1 MGPGAA
7 PRAYDTINIFPGWTA
22 YFKASRRQK
31 GFLLPRMLLLL
42 LLLLLLPLPLLLLLL
57 PSLPRAI
64 SFPWRA
70 FHGGR
75 WLHGQNARCT
85 SWQRSAETK
94 KKKKTSSC
102 KLLRQGI
109 AGHLV

>member
-42 LLLLLLPLPLLLLLL
+42 LLLLLLPLLLPLFLPLLLLLQ
-57 PSLPRAI
+57 PSQYPGALLLAAKLGN
-64 SFPWRA
+64 STA
-70 FHGGR
+70 FCCRFRFGCCFSDP
-75 WLHGQNARCT
+75 L
-85 SWQRSAETK
+85 
-94 KKKKTSSC
+94 
-102 KLLRQGI
+102 I
-109 AGHLV
+109 V